1 MDGQRHK
8 SGNGR
13 RRRRKSR
20 SEPRAHVEPILIAA
34 RRPNSPLIATS
45 ERGIATASAAPAR
58 RSWASSPVSEH
69 ESNTK
74 PTNGVGLEAAPN
86 GSNGEAVSTVV
97 ARRERSARIVQ
108 VTRGDA
114 DGRERERQRLMDRL
128 MASETRGAITRAADE
143 YARAGFEFPEEQPV
157 QLQLLEPFDEERA
170 RDAIGALAKLFGREN
185 PLKKPILEQR
195 LRRLEEYADEPAT
208 RTAAADLRRAIR

>member
-1 MDGQRHK
+1 MDGQRHR

-20 SEPRAHVEPILIAA
+20 SEPRANVEPIMIAA
-34 RRPNSPLIATS
+34 RRPNSPLLATN
-45 ERGIATASAAPAR
+45 ERGLASASASPAR
-58 RSWASSPVSEH
+58 RGWGSPSPEQ
-69 ESNTK
+69 K
-74 PTNGVGLEAAPN
+74 PVQPNGSHQAVVAPN
-86 GSNGEAVSTVV
+86 GSNGEAAVAVV
-97 ARRERSARIVQ
+97 RRERSARIVQ

-114 DGRERERQRLMDRL
+114 DVRERERMRLMDRL
-128 MASETRGAITRAADE
+128 MASETRGAITRAAND
-143 YARAGFEFPEEQPV
+143 YAQAGFEFPEEQPV
-157 QLQLLEPFDEERA
+157 QLQLLEHFDEERA
-170 RDAIGALAKLFGREN
+170 RDAIGALGRLFASES